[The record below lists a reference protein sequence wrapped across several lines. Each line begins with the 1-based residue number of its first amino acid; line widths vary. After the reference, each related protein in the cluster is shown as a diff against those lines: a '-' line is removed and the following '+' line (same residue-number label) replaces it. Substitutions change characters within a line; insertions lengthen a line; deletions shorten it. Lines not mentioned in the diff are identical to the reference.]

1 MAKRK
6 VLTVRLPATPCTP
19 EMLARVKAIADDEGR
34 SIAEIQR
41 DAITLFLRR
50 RDKKTVMNDEG
61 KIKEPVKEN

>member
-1 MAKRK
+1 
-6 VLTVRLPATPCTP
+6 
-19 EMLARVKAIADDEGR
+19 MLARVKAIADDEGR